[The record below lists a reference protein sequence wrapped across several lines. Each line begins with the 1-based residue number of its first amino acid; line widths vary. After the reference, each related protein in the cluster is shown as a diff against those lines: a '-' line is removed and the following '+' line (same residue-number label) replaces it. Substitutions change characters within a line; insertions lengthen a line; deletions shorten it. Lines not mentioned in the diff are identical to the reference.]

1 MSHGPLQND
10 AAAAEKVQF
19 GRGFVADLFRM
30 DGKVA
35 LLTGG
40 HGAIAEAMASTLAD
54 LGCKVALAAR
64 KQDLCTTLAQQL
76 QRQFGSESAAFR
88 CDVSREPDV
97 TELIE
102 RVWERFG
109 RIDVLINSAG
119 TSWWGLPEKI
129 PLSGWQKVM
138 DVNVTGTF
146 LCSREV
152 ARRMIATGNPGSIIN
167 VASVGAYLSYRPE
180 AGQVVP
186 YTTSKAAVV
195 HLTRDLAAQWAA
207 HHIRVNAI
215 APGSFHSGMTETL
228 AEPIQAGLLTRILM
242 NRLGRPSELAGVLAT
257 LASGAGSFI
266 TGQTF
271 VVDGG
276 QAIG

>member
-1 MSHGPLQND
+1 MSQSSLPGGS
-10 AAAAEKVQF
+10 AAGDDIEF
-19 GRGFVADLFRM
+19 RRGFVADLFRM

-40 HGAIAEAMASTLAD
+40 HGAIAEAIASTLAD

-64 KQDLCTTLAQQL
+64 KQEQCATTAQQL
-76 QRQFGSESAAFR
+76 QTRFGSESAAFR
-88 CDVSREPDV
+88 CDVSREAEV
-97 TELIE
+97 TGLIE

-119 TSWWGLPEKI
+119 TSWWGLPEEI

-152 ARRMIATGNPGSIIN
+152 ARRMIATGIPGSIIN
-167 VASVGAYLSYRPE
+167 VASVGAYLSYRPQ

-195 HLTRDLAAQWAA
+195 HLTRDLAAQWAE
-207 HHIRVNAI
+207 HQIRVNAI
-215 APGSFHSGMTETL
+215 APGSFRSGMTETL
-228 AEPIQAGLLTRILM
+228 QEPIQDELAKRILM

-271 VVDGG
+271 LVDGG

>member
-1 MSHGPLQND
+1 MSP
-10 AAAAEKVQF
+10 EPVPVEFK
-19 GRGFVADLFRM
+19 RGFVADLFRM
-30 DGKVA
+30 DDKVA

-64 KQDLCTTLAQQL
+64 KQDLCTALAQQL
-76 QRQFGSESAAFR
+76 QTQFGSEAAAFR

-102 RVWERFG
+102 GVWERFG

-215 APGSFHSGMTETL
+215 APGSFHSGLTETL
-228 AEPIQAGLLTRILM
+228 EEPIQAGLVTRILM

-271 VVDGG
+271 LVDGG

>member
-1 MSHGPLQND
+1 MSQGSLQND
-10 AAAAEKVQF
+10 AAAADKFQF
-19 GRGFVADLFRM
+19 RRGFVADLFRM

-54 LGCKVALAAR
+54 LGCNVALAAR
-64 KQDLCTTLAQQL
+64 KQELCATLAQQL
-76 QRQFGSESAAFR
+76 QTQFGCESAAFR
-88 CDVSREPDV
+88 CDVSREADV
-97 TELIE
+97 IDLVE
-102 RVWERFG
+102 RVWEQFG

-119 TSWWGLPEKI
+119 ASWWGLPEKI

-152 ARRMIATGNPGSIIN
+152 ARRMIATGSHGCIIN
-167 VASVGAYLSYRPE
+167 VASVGAWLSYRPG

-195 HLTRDLAAQWAA
+195 HLTRDLAAQWAE

-215 APGSFHSGMTETL
+215 APGSFESGMTETL
-228 AEPIQAGLLTRILM
+228 EEPIQAGLVSRILM

-266 TGQTF
+266 TGQTYL
-271 VVDGG
+271 VDGG

>member
-1 MSHGPLQND
+1 MSREPVPG
-10 AAAAEKVQF
+10 AAAAERVEFK
-19 GRGFVADLFRM
+19 RGFVADLFRM

-64 KQDLCTTLAQQL
+64 KQEQCAALAQQL
-76 QRQFGSESAAFR
+76 QTQFGSESAAFH
-88 CDVSREPDV
+88 CDVSREADV
-97 TELIE
+97 TGLIE
-102 RVWERFG
+102 RVWEQFG
-109 RIDVLINSAG
+109 RIDVLVNSAG
-119 TSWWGLPEKI
+119 TSWWGLPEEI

-152 ARRMIATGNPGSIIN
+152 ARRMIATGSPGSIIN

-207 HHIRVNAI
+207 HQIRVNAI

-228 AEPIQAGLLTRILM
+228 EEPIQAGLVRSILM
-242 NRLGRPSELAGVLAT
+242 NRLGRPGELAGVLAT

>member
-1 MSHGPLQND
+1 MSQGSLPGAG
-10 AAAAEKVQF
+10 AAGDDIEF
-19 GRGFVADLFRM
+19 RRGFVADLFRM

-64 KQDLCTTLAQQL
+64 KQEQCAAAAQLL
-76 QRQFGSESAAFR
+76 QARFGTDSAAFR
-88 CDVSREPDV
+88 CDVSREAEV
-97 TELIE
+97 IGLVE

-119 TSWWGLPEKI
+119 TSWWGLPEEI

-138 DVNVTGTF
+138 EVNVTGTF

-152 ARRMIATGNPGSIIN
+152 AKRLIATGAPGSIIN

-195 HLTRDLAAQWAA
+195 HLTRDLAAQWAG
-207 HHIRVNAI
+207 HQIRVNAI
-215 APGSFHSGMTETL
+215 APGSVRSGMTETL
-228 AEPIQAGLLTRILM
+228 QEPIQAGLARRILM
-242 NRLGRPSELAGVLAT
+242 NRLGKPSELAGVLAT

-271 VVDGG
+271 LVDGG

>member
-1 MSHGPLQND
+1 MTD
-10 AAAAEKVQF
+10 DIEF
-19 GRGFVADLFRM
+19 RRGFVADLFRM

-40 HGAIAEAMASTLAD
+40 HGAIAQAMASTLAD
-54 LGCKVALAAR
+54 LGCNVALAAR
-64 KQDLCTTLAQQL
+64 KQELCAALAEQL
-76 QRQFGSESAAFR
+76 QARFGSDSAAFR
-88 CDVSREPDV
+88 CDVSREAEV
-97 TELIE
+97 TSLIE
-102 RVWERFG
+102 QVWERFG

-119 TSWWGLPEKI
+119 TSWWGLPEEI

-152 ARRMIATGNPGSIIN
+152 ARRMIATGAPGSIIN
-167 VASVGAYLSYRPE
+167 VASVGAYLSYRPQ

-195 HLTRDLAAQWAA
+195 HLTRDLAAQWAG

-215 APGSFHSGMTETL
+215 APGSLHGGMTDTL
-228 AEPIQAGLLTRILM
+228 QEPIQDGLARDILM

-257 LASGAGSFI
+257 LASGAGSYI

-271 VVDGG
+271 LVDGG
-276 QAIG
+276 RAIA

>member
-1 MSHGPLQND
+1 MSQSSLPGGS
-10 AAAAEKVQF
+10 AAGDDIEF
-19 GRGFVADLFRM
+19 RRGFVADLFRM

-40 HGAIAEAMASTLAD
+40 HGAIAEAIASTLAD

-64 KQDLCTTLAQQL
+64 KQEQCATLAQQL
-76 QRQFGSESAAFR
+76 QAQFGIESAPFR
-88 CDVSREPDV
+88 CDVSLEAEV
-97 TELIE
+97 TGLIE
-102 RVWERFG
+102 RAWERFG

-119 TSWWGLPEKI
+119 TSWWGLPEEI
-129 PLSGWQKVM
+129 PLSGWQKVL

-152 ARRMIATGNPGSIIN
+152 ARRMIATGTPGSIIN

-195 HLTRDLAAQWAA
+195 HLTRDLAAQWAG
-207 HHIRVNAI
+207 HRIRVNAI
-215 APGSFHSGMTETL
+215 APGSFRSGMTDTL
-228 AEPIQAGLLTRILM
+228 QQPIQEGLVRSILM
-242 NRLGRPSELAGVLAT
+242 NRLGQPSELAGVLAT

-271 VVDGG
+271 LVDGG

>member
-1 MSHGPLQND
+1 MSQEPVI
-10 AAAAEKVQF
+10 EF
-19 GRGFVADLFRM
+19 RRGFVADLFRM
-30 DGKVA
+30 DDKVA

-64 KQDLCTTLAQQL
+64 KDEQCATLAQQL
-76 QRQFGSESAAFR
+76 QARFGSESAAFR
-88 CDVSREPDV
+88 CDVSREADV
-97 TELIE
+97 TGLIE

-109 RIDVLINSAG
+109 RIDVLVNSAG
-119 TSWWGLPEKI
+119 TSWWGLPQDI

-152 ARRMIATGNPGSIIN
+152 ARRMIATGTGGSIIN

-207 HHIRVNAI
+207 YQIRVNAI

-228 AEPIQAGLLTRILM
+228 EEPIQAGLVRSILM
-242 NRLGRPSELAGVLAT
+242 NRLGRPSELSGVLAT

-271 VVDGG
+271 LVDGG